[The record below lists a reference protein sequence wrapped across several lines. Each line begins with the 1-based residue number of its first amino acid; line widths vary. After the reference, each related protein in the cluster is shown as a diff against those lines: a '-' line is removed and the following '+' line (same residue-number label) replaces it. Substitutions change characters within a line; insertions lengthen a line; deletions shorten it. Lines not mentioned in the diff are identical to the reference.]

1 MGTELGEQV
10 CLCLEEAARDMK
22 MTQQLA
28 KKKIEVV
35 PGRGCFFPN
44 YAKALISLIML
55 FSSFSI

>member
-10 CLCLEEAARDMK
+10 CLHLEEAARDMK
-22 MTQQLA
+22 MTQQLV
-28 KKKIEVV
+28 KKIEIV
-35 PGRGCFFPN
+35 PGKGCFFPN

>member
-10 CLCLEEAARDMK
+10 CLRLEEAARDMK
-22 MTQQLA
+22 MTQQLV
-28 KKKIEVV
+28 KKKIEAV
-35 PGRGCFFPN
+35 PSKGCFFPN